1 MHNSLQQQGEAALA
15 SGASPAESDVAEGR
29 QNAMKLKELISR
41 ARTGVRRRLKQSGFS
56 LVEVTV
62 GMAVI
67 GTTSIA
73 LFSGFTSGFF
83 TMQMAR
89 ENLRATQIMLEKTE
103 TLRLY
108 SWDQINT
115 VGFIPPTFTAR
126 YDPNS
131 TNSGIVYSGTIA
143 ISPCNLATSFSNDM
157 RTVTVTLSWATGSLP
172 RSRSFST
179 YISRNR
185 IQNYIY

>member
-1 MHNSLQQQGEAALA
+1 MNLREQNSNTL
-15 SGASPAESDVAEGR
+15 SKR
-29 QNAMKLKELISR
+29 KRSR
-41 ARTGVRRRLKQSGFS
+41 AGGFS

-67 GTTSIA
+67 GTTAIA

-115 VGFIPPTFTAR
+115 AGFIPPTFTAP
-126 YDPNS
+126 YDPNT
-131 TNSGIVYSGTIA
+131 TNGNTGIVYAGSMTIT
-143 ISPCNLATSFSNDM
+143 PCGIPTSFSNDM
-157 RTVTVTLSWATGSLP
+157 RTVTVTLDWKTGSLN
-172 RSRSFST
+172 RTRTFTT
-179 YISRNR
+179 YIARNGL
-185 IQNYIY
+185 QNYIY

>member
-1 MHNSLQQQGEAALA
+1 
-15 SGASPAESDVAEGR
+15 
-29 QNAMKLKELISR
+29 MKVRDPILNR
-41 ARTGVRRRLKQSGFS
+41 RTCSVSAFS

-62 GMAVI
+62 GMAVV
-67 GTTSIA
+67 GTSAIA

-103 TLRLY
+103 TIRLY

-115 VGFIPPTFTAR
+115 AGFIPATFTAP

-131 TNSGIVYSGTIA
+131 TNSGITYQGRMT
-143 ISPCNLATSFSNDM
+143 ISPCALNTSFSNDM
-157 RTVTVTLSWATGSLP
+157 RTVTVTLNWATGSLN
-172 RSRSFST
+172 RSRSFTT
-179 YISRNR
+179 YIARNGL
-185 IQNYIY
+185 QNYIY